1 MYTGLSFSIRT
12 QHFPQWRNRQ
22 LPPLSQE
29 RVCVSLSASSTPHAI
44 SQGLLAFTD
53 IPFLPHCSHL
63 LSLKHITKCTHASL
77 LTHPYP
83 LSFLPHDSQS
93 SQCAL
98 SSRNHPCGS
107 VISVPPCLPPSALS
121 DASWVWVSPTD
132 FATGSRGSWHL
143 RGPTPGLG
151 GSPSHPKPH
160 FFQCAS
166 RTELL
171 GPWGGPDYTVF
182 LLHSPEKAIRP
193 SHHITFHIGNML
205 SSLLP
210 CTVSALQR
218 PF

>member
-77 LTHPYP
+77 LTYPYP

-132 FATGSRGSWHL
+132 FATGSRGSWH
-143 RGPTPGLG
+143 PGVPHQDWEEVPLT
-151 GSPSHPKPH
+151 PSHT
-160 FFQCAS
+160 FFNV
-166 RTELL
+166 
-171 GPWGGPDYTVF
+171 P
-182 LLHSPEKAIRP
+182 PEQSCLVPEVALTTQSSYCIAQKR
-193 SHHITFHIGNML
+193 L
-205 SSLLP
+205 SGRH
-210 CTVSALQR
+210 TT
-218 PF
+218 